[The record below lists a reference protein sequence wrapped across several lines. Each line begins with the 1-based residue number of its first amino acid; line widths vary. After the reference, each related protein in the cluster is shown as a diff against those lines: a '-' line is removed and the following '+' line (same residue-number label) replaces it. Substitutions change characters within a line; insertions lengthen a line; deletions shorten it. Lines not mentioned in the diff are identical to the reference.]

1 MSESFTRPFTK
12 AEIAAMRRL
21 GAAEAER
28 EAGRGG
34 DGLQRKF
41 WAKLKRVAQRI
52 PFTED
57 LLAAYFCTL
66 DPATPNRVRLV
77 LAGAIA
83 YFVMPLDIIPD
94 ILPVIGF
101 ADDAALLMAA
111 IAQVAGAINEG
122 HREQAREALREQGG
136 VTA

>member
-28 EAGRGG
+28 ETGRGG

-41 WAKLKRVAQRI
+41 WAKVKRVAQRI
-52 PFTED
+52 PFAED

-77 LAGAIA
+77 LLGAIA
-83 YFVMPLDIIPD
+83 AMSS
-94 ILPVIGF
+94 
-101 ADDAALLMAA
+101 AASSAKPTRGRRSGTMSS
-111 IAQVAGAINEG
+111 GM
-122 HREQAREALREQGG
+122 
-136 VTA
+136 TK

>member
-28 EAGRGG
+28 ETGRGG

-52 PFTED
+52 PFAED

-83 YFVMPLDIIPD
+83 YFVMPLDILPD
-94 ILPVIGF
+94 LLPVIGF

-111 IAQVAGAINEG
+111 IAQVAGAINES
-122 HREQAREALREQGG
+122 HREQAREALRDQGG

>member
-28 EAGRGG
+28 ETGRGG

-41 WAKLKRVAQRI
+41 WAKVKRGAQRI
-52 PFTED
+52 PLAED
-57 LLAAYFCTL
+57 LLAAYLYNL
-66 DPATPNRVRLV
+66 DPATQNRVRLV
-77 LAGAIA
+77 LAGPIT

-101 ADDAALLMAA
+101 ADDAALL
-111 IAQVAGAINEG
+111 
-122 HREQAREALREQGG
+122 LGG
-136 VTA
+136 VAPGG

>member
-28 EAGRGG
+28 ETGRGG

-77 LAGAIA
+77 LLGAIA
-83 YFVMPLDIIPD
+83 YFVMPLDIVPD
-94 ILPVIGF
+94 LLPVIGF

-111 IAQVAGAINEG
+111 IAQVAGAIN
-122 HREQAREALREQGG
+122 
-136 VTA
+136 

>member
-34 DGLQRKF
+34 DGLQRRF

-101 ADDAALLMAA
+101 ADDAAPPL
-111 IAQVAGAINEG
+111 AGVPPGPGAGNTG
-122 HREQAREALREQGG
+122 PP
-136 VTA
+136 